1 MFPAEF
7 KLTQAHG
14 LWRAL
19 GGIVSV
25 IWGVLHRGA
34 NWLERTDN

>member
-7 KLTQAHG
+7 KLTEAHG
-14 LWRAL
+14 RLWRAL

-25 IWGVLHRGA
+25 IWGVLHRGRI
-34 NWLERTDN
+34 E